1 MRSGHLVGW
10 IEIIVSGHSV
20 ITQVGISLA
29 GQSIASLVEEPN
41 GGLVLEA
48 DVGHHPQWVSHQL
61 TQARLWVKLLPR
73 KVIQKIILA
82 EYAFWHLL
90 DEVWRIVELLHRIG
104 FCRFKMEG
112 AVGGVEN
119 SSIDI

>member
-1 MRSGHLVGW
+1 M
-10 IEIIVSGHSV
+10 
-20 ITQVGISLA
+20 
-29 GQSIASLVEEPN
+29 
-41 GGLVLEA
+41 EA

-61 TQARLWVKLLPR
+61 EQARLWVKLLPR

-82 EYAFWHLL
+82 EHAFWHLL

-104 FCRFKMEG
+104 FCCFKMEG
-112 AVGGVEN
+112 GVGGVEN